1 MEGMLGKAVDPVCG
15 MKIKKK
21 EAAATSEYKGRTVY
35 FCNRSCKEEFDR
47 DPDKYASRL
56 GR

>member
-1 MEGMLGKAVDPVCG
+1 MLGKAVDPVCG